1 MSRSDL
7 TRTPTCSLVSSEHA
21 VASLVRPGPG
31 VRGEVLGVP
40 APAPSPATP
49 PRPTYY
55 AVVAV
60 DSSNNTGE
68 LGNILRVTR

>member
-31 VRGEVLGVP
+31 VRGEVLCV
-40 APAPSPATP
+40 PAPSPATP

>member
-21 VASLVRPGPG
+21 VTSLVRPGPG
-31 VRGEVLGVP
+31 VRGEVLCVP
-40 APAPSPATP
+40 APAPATS